1 MCWADVEFQNRGM
14 DALASTA
21 IPNAFDFGNWD
32 QQIFGF
38 GADGL
43 WGLPGSMLA
52 GSEDNVET
60 AYAYFRVDA
69 FYSSVPEPTTTVL
82 LGVALVLFLNNRRR
96 MDSKR
101 VARRQ
106 GGEPRQSAV

>member
-1 MCWADVEFQNRGM
+1 MEFQDRGM

-21 IPNAFDFGNWD
+21 IPNTFDFGNWG

-38 GADGL
+38 SADGL

-69 FYSSVPEPTTTVL
+69 FYYSVPEPDTTVP
-82 LGVALVLFLNNRRR
+82 LGVALVLFLINRRR
-96 MDSKR
+96 MDSKG
-101 VARRQ
+101 VARHQ
-106 GGEPRQSAV
+106 AG